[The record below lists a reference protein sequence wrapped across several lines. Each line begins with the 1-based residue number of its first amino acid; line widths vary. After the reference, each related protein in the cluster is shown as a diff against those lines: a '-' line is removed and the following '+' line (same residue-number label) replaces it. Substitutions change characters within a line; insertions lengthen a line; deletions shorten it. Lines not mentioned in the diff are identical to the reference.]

1 MGERISIQ
9 YTVDVEEV
17 PREIGRLLE
26 DAFNQYQLLQTD
38 CRQKPEDTTLSHQT
52 VARLDN
58 IRLTLAAI
66 DHRLNDASNIISG
79 YLAYKAQPALE
90 NMETTDDL
98 EKRLKQFQN
107 SLETGKENE
116 VSD

>member
-17 PREIGRLLE
+17 PREVRRLLE
-26 DAFNQYQLLQTD
+26 DAFNQYQVLQPD
-38 CRQKPEDTTLSHQT
+38 CRQNPGDTILSHET
-52 VARLDN
+52 VDRLDN
-58 IRLTLAAI
+58 IRLALSAI

-79 YLAYKAQPALE
+79 YLTYKAQPAAGPT
-90 NMETTDDL
+90 ETADDL